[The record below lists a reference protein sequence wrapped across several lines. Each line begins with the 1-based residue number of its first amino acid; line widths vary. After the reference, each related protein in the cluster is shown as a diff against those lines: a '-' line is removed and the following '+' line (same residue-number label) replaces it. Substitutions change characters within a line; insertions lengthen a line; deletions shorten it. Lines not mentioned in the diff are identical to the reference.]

1 MMRWRRRSLKCTPT
15 QHRPS
20 AMFSA
25 FYCYCTILFKL
36 VMPSRRSLAARAAV
50 PVLASLLSF
59 HRYEKPQQI
68 RKTMKPFC
76 LSNSASACRCRSL
89 KILVEARFSSRRSMP
104 TISKMTNLLRF
115 QHFLHRFGGS
125 RVGWKYLCNTTTL
138 DLCLPLEFIDI
149 CPAVSFGMTCLKY
162 VKRQVLS
169 KGYFFILLCWAN
181 SLPIFNVKV

>member
-1 MMRWRRRSLKCTPT
+1 MWSKLLFDSSVRVRVRRLLSSELGDDEMTSPFSEVHT
-15 QHRPS
+15 NATRPS

-115 QHFLHRFGGS
+115 QHFLDRFGGS
-125 RVGWKYLCNTTTL
+125 RVG
-138 DLCLPLEFIDI
+138 
-149 CPAVSFGMTCLKY
+149 
-162 VKRQVLS
+162 
-169 KGYFFILLCWAN
+169 
-181 SLPIFNVKV
+181 